1 MREFAYIHE
10 AEEELP
16 PTLAAIP
23 FLRMFDARE
32 LNYLLRESLIVECE
46 PGDAIIQE
54 GMTDSRIFLLLS
66 GELNVLKGEETIAVF
81 RTPGQVVGEMA
92 IMGDQFRSATVKAA
106 NKAFCLALDLK
117 ALHERLP
124 MREHAQYYAQ
134 LYGFLAKVMAERL
147 HHTSAELVQLKA
159 QLEHS

>member
-16 PTLAAIP
+16 PTLAGIP

-32 LNYLLRESLIVECE
+32 LNQLLRECLIVECDNGE
-46 PGDAIIQE
+46 AVIEE

-66 GELNVLKGEETIAVF
+66 GELEVTKGPEKLATF
-81 RTPGQVVGEMA
+81 DTPGQVFGEMA
-92 IMGDQFRSATVKAA
+92 IMGDQLRTATVRATG
-106 NKAFCLALDLK
+106 KAFCLAIDLK

-124 MREHAQYYAQ
+124 MSEHAQYYAQ
-134 LYGFLAKVMAERL
+134 LHGFLAKVLAERL
-147 HHTSAELVQLKA
+147 HHTSEELVQLKI
-159 QLEHS
+159 EHGVV